1 MARALTAEDITLA
14 TGETDHAR
22 LVTIEI
28 IFGVF
33 EAIGGL
39 DGCVNLCSLT
49 LLNCRLQRISQLAPV
64 SLTLTRL
71 CLSDQELTRIEGL
84 ALPNLRQL
92 LLDRNRIRV
101 IENLDGCPKLQKLW
115 LSHNCLTTIANLSA
129 CADLRELWL
138 QNNQIQKLGDGLTK
152 LTHLHSLALGGNGLS
167 DFADLATLSHLPNL
181 CSLSLDDAHYG
192 ANPITRAKGYRTYIL
207 NQLPQVR
214 VLDGLEVAAKDQHA
228 AEDAYFKRVLAFND
242 RIDAIQQDHERA
254 LSTIDSRRH
263 RNQSHADVL
272 QHELLAAFTTLEKS
286 VQKGR
291 AAIAAEET
299 RQALL
304 REKHA
309 TALQHTLEALHAEY
323 TAHVDM
329 VLRRETEAAAH
340 TDAMFEILD
349 ARIAAEE
356 EHAIAVAAAQAAYP
370 HYAFHRVPVASPECR
385 CLAALFAAPPQT
397 TPEADDVKVL
407 QVYRCQGP
415 GCAPAPAPSD
425 LLFGV
430 VHELVAPT
438 TTPLVLCAT
447 PWLAMACHDRMS
459 PRSAR
464 RHRHVLLAKAPT
476 TIATVIEWRDVASI
490 DDLPTAIA
498 SLDLPRDSNAWVQVH
513 YQIGNQQGRAYC
525 LAPGGNAL
533 VEAAPEY
540 YCTTFA
546 TPAAMSEADL
556 EALMASTLPE
566 PALETADMMD
576 GDLTLLDG
584 YDGRLQSALAAY
596 TEALWADVGPRA
608 KAKEPDDRK
617 RVAKLQASI
626 QHEQE
631 TQKATLRQQLHKSTK
646 R

>member
-1 MARALTAEDITLA
+1 MARALTADDITLA

-33 EAIGGL
+33 ETIGGL

-49 LLNCRLQRISQLAPV
+49 MLNCRLQRISQLSPV

-115 LSHNCLTTIANLSA
+115 LSHNCLTTIENLGA
-129 CADLRELWL
+129 CPDLRELWL
-138 QNNQIQKLGDGLTK
+138 QNNQIQGIGDGLAK
-152 LTHLHSLALGGNGLS
+152 LTNLHSLAIAGNGIG
-167 DFADLATLSHLPNL
+167 DFSDLATLAHLPNL

-192 ANPITRAKGYRTYIL
+192 SNPITREKGYRTYIL
-207 NQLPQVR
+207 NQLPQ
-214 VLDGLEVAAKDQHA
+214 
-228 AEDAYFKRVLAFND
+228 VLAFND

-254 LSTIDSRRH
+254 LSAIDSRRH

-272 QHELLAAFTTLEKS
+272 QHELLAAFKNLEES

-309 TALQHTLEALHAEY
+309 TALQHTLEALESEY
-323 TAHVDM
+323 TAHVDAM
-329 VLRRETEAAAH
+329 LRRETEAAAH
-340 TDAMFEILD
+340 TEAMFKILD

-356 EHAIAVAAAQAAYP
+356 EHALAVAAAQAAYP
-370 HYAFHRVPVASPECR
+370 LYVFYLVHGASPEHR
-385 CLAALFAAPPQT
+385 YLASLFAAPPQR
-397 TPEADDVKVL
+397 TPDADDIKVL

-415 GCAPAPAPSD
+415 PTTTTTTTE

-430 VHELVAPT
+430 VHGALVAPT
-438 TTPLVLCAT
+438 TMPLVLCAT
-447 PWLAMACHDRMS
+447 PWLAMAFHDRMS
-459 PRSAR
+459 PPNAR
-464 RHRHVLLAKAPT
+464 RHRHVLVAKAPT
-476 TIATVIEWRDVASI
+476 TIASVVEWRNLASV
-490 DDLPTAIA
+490 DDLHTALA
-498 SLDLPRDSNAWVQVH
+498 SLELPREPISWVQVVYH
-513 YQIGNQQGRAYC
+513 IGDQQGQAYC
-525 LAPGGNAL
+525 LAPGRIAL

-546 TPAAMSEADL
+546 TPAAMSEPDL
-556 EALMASTLPE
+556 EALIASPE
-566 PALETADMMD
+566 PALEAMD
-576 GDLTLLDG
+576 GDTTLLEG

-631 TQKATLRQQLHKSTK
+631 TQKTTLRQQLHRSTK
-646 R
+646 P